1 MINFKIKESQR
12 EALKAYAN
20 KYHEGNVSAAIKAK
34 LKRALTFKESW
45 KVTRHK
51 DSASHVIATGQ

>member
-1 MINFKIKESQR
+1 MTKKTDKSVMINFKIKESQR

-34 LKRALTFKESW
+34 LKRALTFKES
-45 KVTRHK
+45 
-51 DSASHVIATGQ
+51 